1 MVDPASK
8 DRIVQQ
14 LFQWGTGQEDLR
26 AILWTSSRTNPSA
39 LVDVFSDYDII
50 LVVEDIN
57 PYYEDES
64 WLEDFGRVLVLY
76 RDPLRLESGCQC
88 FARITQYE
96 DGLKIDFGVWPIE
109 LLRKIAA
116 DPVLPDFLDVGYCV
130 ILDKDGLAAGL
141 RQPSYRAFIPSP
153 PAGTFFQETIE
164 EFFHEATYVVKHLW
178 RDDLIAAKYN
188 LDFMMKYDLLRRMM
202 EWQMEFDHGWSVK
215 LGAYGRGL
223 KKWIRSEIWVEFE
236 NTFTGANIA
245 DNWIALFRTVD
256 LFRKVALDVATHL
269 GYEYLHD
276 LDRRTVTY
284 LHSVEHLDRQAEV
297 FPENFNRRNSNE

>member
-1 MVDPASK
+1 MADPACK

-14 LFQWGTGQEDLR
+14 LIEWGTGREDLR
-26 AILWTSSRTNPSA
+26 AMLWTSSRTNPA
-39 LVDVFSDYDII
+39 ATVDVLSDYDII
-50 LVVEDIN
+50 LVVEDII

-76 RDPLRLESGCQC
+76 RDPLRLESGCQR

-96 DGLKIDFGVWPIE
+96 GGLKIDFGVWPIE

-130 ILDKDGLAAGL
+130 ILDKDGLATGL

-153 PAGTFFQETIE
+153 PAETFFQETIE

-188 LDFMMKYDLLRRMM
+188 LEFMMKYDLLRRML
-202 EWQMEFDHGWSVK
+202 EWQIEIDHGWSVK

-223 KKWIRSEIWVEFE
+223 KKWTRPEIWVEFE

-256 LFRKVALDVATHL
+256 LFRKVALDVAAHL
-269 GYEYLHD
+269 GYKYLHD
-276 LDRRTVTY
+276 LDRRTVKY
-284 LHSVEHLDRQAEV
+284 LHSVERLDRQAEV
-297 FPENFNRRNSNE
+297 FPENFNRRNSYE